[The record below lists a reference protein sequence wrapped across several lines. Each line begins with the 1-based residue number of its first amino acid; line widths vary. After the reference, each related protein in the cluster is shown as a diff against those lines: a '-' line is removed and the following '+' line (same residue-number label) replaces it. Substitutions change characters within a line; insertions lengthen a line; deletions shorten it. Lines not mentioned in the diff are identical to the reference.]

1 MSNISIDEM
10 GMTRLTVYQLDAAL
24 KDPKNKPSFRQK
36 AMGAARI
43 FVGAGGTLGGTVLV
57 KDVMR
62 YLYETLKDPD
72 LVRLSSFTQK
82 QAPAQSQSSEY
93 VDEYAYNETDVYSS
107 NENYESNGEY
117 SEGSIGSVRSASVN
131 HATL

>member
-1 MSNISIDEM
+1 MSNVSIDEM

-82 QAPAQSQSSEY
+82 QAPSQSQSSEY

-117 SEGSIGSVRSASVN
+117 SEGNIGSARTVSVN
-131 HATL
+131 NVSL